1 MRQHGDR
8 TDVDV
13 DHLAFALHR
22 QVTKRAAGS
31 EAAARTTRPISRWLT
46 CAASIAGADGTPK
59 SVATTAVGGVQLV
72 GDRVQAI
79 RTAGG
84 EYHVDAARRH
94 RVGAR
99 LNDTVAGP
107 GDQRPRPVTAGE
119 SGVGDL
125 RAAHDRVPVSG

>member
-1 MRQHGDR
+1 MNQGEVARGE
-8 TDVDV
+8 
-13 DHLAFALHR
+13 LAG
-22 QVTKRAAGS
+22 QRAVNG
-31 EAAARTTRPISRWLT
+31 EVQRYAARM
-46 CAASIAGADGTPK
+46 
-59 SVATTAVGGVQLV
+59 VAEYTET